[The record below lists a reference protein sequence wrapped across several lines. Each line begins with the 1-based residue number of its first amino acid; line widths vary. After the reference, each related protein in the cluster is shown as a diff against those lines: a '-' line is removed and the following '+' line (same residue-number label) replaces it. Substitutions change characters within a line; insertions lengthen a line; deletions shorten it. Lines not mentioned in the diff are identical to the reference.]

1 MSFHKVISLVYRLAW
16 DLDSIVVEADSNIGR
31 VGDSSGSVGNSVSR
45 GLGNGGGW
53 DGIGHGD
60 GVGNSV
66 DNWGLGGV
74 DNWGVD
80 SCVVDSWESMV
91 NIWGGQTSGVD
102 QGGVS
107 LSLSLSLGDGGGGSW
122 DNRVHNWDCVVHGVG
137 QREGVVDKWG
147 VDSGVVD
154 NWGMSNSLDNWGMSD
169 SLDNW
174 SVDSSVVDNW
184 SVGNS
189 LDSSLDNWNIV
200 DAGDGELGVDEAAQ
214 QGRASNIAGHWGV
227 DSGGGVEKSWVSF
240 GLGLGISR
248 SLSVVS
254 IWVSVGSVST
264 IVSSISIWPGI
275 SIISVVS
282 ISISLWFSI
291 SGSLSIESI
300 SSVWVSITIGSVST
314 IGIWVSGISTIT
326 ISSIKESCVG
336 IGFRLSVGQGGKS
349 ENYKHLHVVRLSLK
363 DCDDP
368 GSELSF
374 YTNPISHPPSYFWAG
389 GRREAEKL
397 PSWS

>member
-1 MSFHKVISLVYRLAW
+1 M
-16 DLDSIVVEADSNIGR
+16 N
-31 VGDSSGSVGNSVSR
+31 
-45 GLGNGGGW
+45 
-53 DGIGHGD
+53 GIGHRD

-107 LSLSLSLGDGGGGSW
+107 LSLSLGDSGGGSW

-137 QREGVVDKWG
+137 QMEGVVDKWG
-147 VDSGVVD
+147 VDS
-154 NWGMSNSLDNWGMSD
+154 
-169 SLDNW
+169 
-174 SVDSSVVDNW
+174 SVVDNW
-184 SVGNS
+184 SMGNS

-200 DAGDGELGVDEAAQ
+200 DAGDGELGVDKAAQ
-214 QGRASNIAGHWGV
+214 QGRAGNIAGHWGV
-227 DSGGGVEKSWVSF
+227 DSSGGVEKSWVSF
-240 GLGLGISR
+240 GLGLSISG

-254 IWVSVGSVST
+254 VWVSVGSVSS
-264 IVSSISIWPGI
+264 IVSTKIWPGGI
-275 SIISVVS
+275 SIISIVS

-291 SGSLSIESI
+291 SRSLSIVSI

-314 IGIWVSGISTIT
+314 IWVSGISTIT

-336 IGFRLSVGQGGKS
+336 LGFRLSIGQGGKS
-349 ENYKHLHVVRLSLK
+349 ENYK
-363 DCDDP
+363 
-368 GSELSF
+368 
-374 YTNPISHPPSYFWAG
+374 
-389 GRREAEKL
+389 
-397 PSWS
+397 